1 MDWFV
6 LWTQAYSAFSA
17 RNDYPAAIAQL
28 KLLEDHPV
36 CRNNLVRALTKTPWA
51 EIYHSS
57 NMPRANPKIVSYN
70 VTNSLERFE
79 NKNSL
84 FCLKKDLVYYNAGVV
99 VVNLEVVAFA
109 LGPLVVM

>member
-1 MDWFV
+1 VNFK
-6 LWTQAYSAFSA
+6 QNSKNNF
-17 RNDYPAAIAQL
+17 RN
-28 KLLEDHPV
+28 
-36 CRNNLVRALTKTPWA
+36 
-51 EIYHSS
+51 SG
-57 NMPRANPKIVSYN
+57 ANPKIVSYN

>member
-70 VTNSLERFE
+70 VSNTTQHNTTQQIANCNVHIRDY
-79 NKNSL
+79 KI
-84 FCLKKDLVYYNAGVV
+84 
-99 VVNLEVVAFA
+99 
-109 LGPLVVM
+109 